1 MGSIHR
7 RANEVFEM
15 IYSYKGSM
23 VDYELIKSNR
33 KSVEIKLKS
42 NGQVVIKGPKHMMQD
57 QCEKILEQKWDWILE
72 NLQKFNDR
80 QSQEKHRHY
89 KEEEIFNILGEKITI
104 KILHQSLNT
113 SKLKKLS
120 GEWILSV
127 PEEWDKEKII
137 EVLIPHFKASLKK
150 YMEARI
156 RYYEPMFSKKVKS
169 LTIRNQSTK
178 WGSCSSKQGL
188 NFNYRLIFAPLEII
202 DYLVV
207 HEMSHLEHMNHS
219 KSYWKKVYSVMP
231 DYEKKDQWLKINGHK
246 LSVYYNFD

>member
-15 IYSYKGSM
+15 IFSYKGSM

-33 KSVEIKLKS
+33 KSIEIKLKS
-42 NGQVVIKGPKHMMQD
+42 NGQVVIKGPKHMKQD
-57 QCEKILEQKWDWILE
+57 QCEKILEQKWGWILE

-80 QSQEKHRHY
+80 QNQEKFRRY
-89 KEEEIFNILGEKITI
+89 EDEEIFNILGEKITI
-104 KILHQSLNT
+104 KLLRQSLNT

-127 PEEWDKEKII
+127 PEDWDREKII
-137 EVLIPHFKASLKK
+137 EALMPQFKLDLKK
-150 YMEARI
+150 YLETRI
-156 RYYEPMFSKKVKS
+156 HHYEPMFSKKVKS

-202 DYLVV
+202 DYLLV

-219 KSYWKKVYSVMP
+219 KSY
-231 DYEKKDQWLKINGHK
+231 
-246 LSVYYNFD
+246 

>member
-1 MGSIHR
+1 
-7 RANEVFEM
+7 M

-33 KSVEIKLKS
+33 KSIEIRLKS
-42 NGQVVIKGPKHMMQD
+42 NGQVIIKGPKHMLKD
-57 QCEKILEQKWDWILE
+57 QCEKVLEQKWDWILE
-72 NLQKFNDR
+72 NLQKFNER
-80 QSQEKHRHY
+80 QSQENHRQY
-89 KEEEIFNILGEKITI
+89 KDKEVFNILGEKVTI
-104 KILHQSLNT
+104 KLLRQSLNV

-120 GEWILSV
+120 GEWIFSI
-127 PEEWDKEKII
+127 PEGWDKEKII
-137 EVLIPHFKASLKK
+137 EVLIPYFKASLKQ
-150 YMEARI
+150 YLEDRI

-231 DYEKKDQWLKINGHK
+231 DYEKKDQWLKNNGHK

>member
-1 MGSIHR
+1 
-7 RANEVFEM
+7 M

-33 KSVEIKLKS
+33 KSIEIRLKS
-42 NGQVVIKGPKHMMQD
+42 NGQVIIKGPKHMLKD

-72 NLQKFNDR
+72 NLQKFNER
-80 QSQEKHRHY
+80 QSQENHRQY
-89 KEEEIFNILGEKITI
+89 KDKEVFNILGEKVTI
-104 KILHQSLNT
+104 KLLRQSLNT

-120 GEWILSV
+120 GEWIFSI
-127 PEEWDKEKII
+127 PEDWDKEKII
-137 EVLIPHFKASLKK
+137 EVLISHFKTSLKQ
-150 YMEARI
+150 YLETRI

-219 KSYWKKVYSVMP
+219 KSYWKKVCSVMS
-231 DYEKKDQWLKINGHK
+231 DYEKKDQWLKNNGHK